1 MLEDGT
7 ESVIASRRSTSIK
20 NIWLRTQ
27 VQSMTPN
34 SIVFLVDVDDTLLD
48 NDRIQND
55 PRNHLQRKFGRGSR
69 DRYWAMQEEMS
80 HEAGYRDYRRALQ
93 RYRSENPTD
102 VRILSMSSFLADYPF
117 ANPLFPGALDVFERF
132 RSWGQTVIL
141 SDGDLVFQPRR
152 VERSGICEVVEGH
165 VFIYVHKEE
174 ALEDVWKRYA
184 ARHYVLVDDKHRNL
198 TAVKKGWGDSV
209 TAVFPRQGKFA
220 HDRAV
225 IAANPTPDVTVE
237 RASDL
242 LGFELLALLAT
253 SQFTKNRNPNL
264 PRHEVTT

>member
-7 ESVIASRRSTSIK
+7 ESVIASRRSISKK

-27 VQSMTPN
+27 VHSMTPN

-48 NDRIQND
+48 NDRVQND
-55 PRNHLQRKFGRGSR
+55 LGKHLEREFGRGNR
-69 DRYWAMQEEMS
+69 DRYWVMQEEMS
-80 HEAGYRDYRRALQ
+80 PEAGYRDYLRPLE

-102 VRILSMSSFLADYPF
+102 VRILSMSSFLSDDPF
-117 ANPLFPGALDVFERF
+117 ANRLYPGALDVLERF

-152 VERSGICEVVEGH
+152 VERSGISEVVEGH
-165 VFIYVHKEE
+165 LFIYVHKEE
-174 ALEDVWKRYA
+174 ALEDTWKRYP
-184 ARHYVLVDDKHRNL
+184 ARHYVLVDDKLRNL
-198 TAVKKGWGDSV
+198 TAVKKGWGEGV
-209 TAVFPRQGKFA
+209 TTVFPRQGKFA
-220 HDRAV
+220 HDRVVFAV
-225 IAANPTPDVTVE
+225 NPTPDVTLE

-253 SQFTKNRNPNL
+253 SQSTKNRNPNL

>member
-1 MLEDGT
+1 
-7 ESVIASRRSTSIK
+7 
-20 NIWLRTQ
+20 
-27 VQSMTPN
+27 MTPN
-34 SIVFLVDVDDTLLD
+34 SIVFLVDVDDPLLD

-55 PRNHLQRKFGRGSR
+55 LRNNLEREFGQGNR
-69 DRYWAMQEEMS
+69 DRYWVMQEEMS
-80 HEAGYRDYRRALQ
+80 QEAGCRDYLRALQ

-117 ANPLFPGALDVFERF
+117 ANRLYPGALDVLERF
-132 RSWGQTVIL
+132 RSWDQTVIL

-152 VERSGICEVVEGH
+152 VERSGISEVVEGH
-165 VFIYVHKEE
+165 VFIYVHKQE
-174 ALEDVWKRYA
+174 ALEDVWKRYP
-184 ARHYVLVDDKHRNL
+184 ARHYVLVDDKLRIL
-198 TAVKKGWGDSV
+198 TAVKKGWGDGV

-225 IAANPTPDVTVE
+225 IAANPTSDVTVA

-253 SQFTKNRNPNL
+253 SQPTKNRNPNL